1 MSSKLPPSIFPARF
15 QISKRQHAESARL
28 YCHADRPYRCN
39 HTQPLSAGA
48 HGALFYIN
56 GKGITLHTALSA
68 ISDDVPFLSFCFLIV
83 EGFLHTHD
91 RRKYG
96 RNLLLFAL
104 ISEIPWNYMFA
115 NTWHYADKQNVF
127 FTLFLGYLAFC
138 ALEYF
143 WETPWMQLASL
154 LALLGISILLHA
166 DYGWRGFIFLVLMYL
181 LRNEKV
187 SQAIVGS
194 CWLSYEWKA
203 CFAFISINM
212 YNGKR
217 GFIRGKAAKY
227 FFYLFYPVHITIL
240 VIIRNLFFL

>member
-1 MSSKLPPSIFPARF
+1 MLINRMFFLLSFLDILPSV
-15 QISKRQHAESARL
+15 
-28 YCHADRPYRCN
+28 
-39 HTQPLSAGA
+39 PLS
-48 HGALFYIN
+48 
-56 GKGITLHTALSA
+56 TLGNTVDAAFLSA
-68 ISDDVPFLSFCFLIV
+68 CAPQYLYPAACGLRMAWFHLSRSV
-83 EGFLHTHD
+83 
-91 RRKYG
+91 
-96 RNLLLFAL
+96 
-104 ISEIPWNYMFA
+104 
-115 NTWHYADKQNVF
+115 
-127 FTLFLGYLAFC
+127 
-138 ALEYF
+138 
-143 WETPWMQLASL
+143 
-154 LALLGISILLHA
+154 
-166 DYGWRGFIFLVLMYL
+166 YL

>member
-1 MSSKLPPSIFPARF
+1 
-15 QISKRQHAESARL
+15 
-28 YCHADRPYRCN
+28 
-39 HTQPLSAGA
+39 
-48 HGALFYIN
+48 
-56 GKGITLHTALSA
+56 
-68 ISDDVPFLSFCFLIV
+68 
-83 EGFLHTHD
+83 
-91 RRKYG
+91 
-96 RNLLLFAL
+96 
-104 ISEIPWNYMFA
+104 MFS

-143 WETPWMQLASL
+143 WETPWMQLFSL

-212 YNGKR
+212 YNGER
-217 GFIRGKAAKY
+217 GFVKGKFLKY
-227 FFYLFYPVHITIL
+227 VFYWFYPVHITIL
-240 VIIRNLFFL
+240 VILRKLLFHMYSFFSKSFSPLNYFPNTL

>member
-1 MSSKLPPSIFPARF
+1 MP
-15 QISKRQHAESARL
+15 
-28 YCHADRPYRCN
+28 
-39 HTQPLSAGA
+39 
-48 HGALFYIN
+48 IN
-56 GKGITLHTALSA
+56 RMFFL
-68 ISDDVPFLSFCFLIV
+68 LSFL
-83 EGFLHTHD
+83 D
-91 RRKYG
+91 
-96 RNLLLFAL
+96 N
-104 ISEIPWNYMFA
+104 
-115 NTWHYADKQNVF
+115 
-127 FTLFLGYLAFC
+127 
-138 ALEYF
+138 
-143 WETPWMQLASL
+143 
-154 LALLGISILLHA
+154 
-166 DYGWRGFIFLVLMYL
+166 GWRGFIFLVLMYL